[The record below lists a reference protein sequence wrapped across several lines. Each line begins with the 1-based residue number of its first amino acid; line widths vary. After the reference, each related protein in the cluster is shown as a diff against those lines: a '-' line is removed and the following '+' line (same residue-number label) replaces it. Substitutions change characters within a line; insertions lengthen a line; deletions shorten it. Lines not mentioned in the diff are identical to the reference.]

1 MAKCRECG
9 YGSRMGTFRI
19 AFFGAVLAASGLG
32 WACSATPVTE
42 APRDSAAPPV
52 GSGPTDA
59 GRDALDS
66 AVLADAAD
74 GSDGAPIVPPGW
86 CGIPPENSV
95 PAASVGFAWDG
106 ENACPANTCNGVSS
120 RQYRTRSGPFGELL
134 RPSRVQ
140 GCKHLRTEG
149 DYTRWCCPVACMTV
163 GPTDRCNA
171 ILTDASTSRVFEYQ
185 CPQGIKLDPADGCA
199 VEPSGFPSGVVTHC
213 CPE

>member
-1 MAKCRECG
+1 MVTRLGRG
-9 YGSRMGTFRI
+9 YGMAMGTIRI
-19 AFFGAVLAASGLG
+19 AFFGAVLAASGMG

-42 APRDSAAPPV
+42 APKDSAAPPV

-59 GRDALDS
+59 GPDALDS

-74 GSDGAPIVPPGW
+74 GSDGVTIVPSGW

-95 PAASVGFAWDG
+95 PAASVGFGWAT
-106 ENACPANTCNGVSS
+106 ENACPVSTCDGVPT
-120 RQYRTRSGPFGELL
+120 RQYKTQSGPFGELL
-134 RPSRVQ
+134 RPSRVN
-140 GCKHLRTEG
+140 GCKLLELKP
-149 DYTRWCCPVACMTV
+149 DFARWCCPVACTAV

-171 ILTDASTSRVFEYQ
+171 ILSDASRVFEYQ
-185 CPQGIKLDPADGCA
+185 CAQGIKLDPADGCA